1 MKTNRFALLAATAV
15 VAFGMILTGCGT
27 DKADNSSNSS
37 TGSSSSSTS
46 TSSSS
51 NTASTGSEQV
61 VKITADKDFK
71 WTLDK
76 TEVKKGQPV
85 KLVIT
90 AAEGAGMHA
99 VTIAGTDV
107 KSVHAMSGKEETA
120 IFTPDKAGDLTI
132 QCSLQCGTG
141 HRDMKTTLKV
151 VD

>member
-1 MKTNRFALLAATAV
+1 MKKNRFALLAATAV

-27 DKADNSSNSS
+27 NNADS
-37 TGSSSSSTS
+37 GS

-51 NTASTGSEQV
+51 NSGSTTTTNSNTASTGNEQV
-61 VKITADKDFK
+61 VKLTADKGFK

-90 AAEGAGMHA
+90 AADGAGMHA
-99 VTIAGTDV
+99 VTIPGTDV
-107 KSVHAMSGKEETA
+107 KSVHAMTGKEETA
-120 IFTPDKAGDLTI
+120 IFTPDKAGDLII
-132 QCSLQCGTG
+132 QCTLPCGTG
-141 HRDMKTTLKV
+141 HGGMHTTLKV